1 MQRYELVRTIQNKNH
16 FFCFYLFVSEKS
28 TTFACML
35 VNTVIKERICYVE
48 MQNAGHFNCLSEAM
62 CEELCDAI
70 QYGYDHECV
79 GIVIKAQCAKGVW
92 SAGHDIR
99 ELPQNGEDPLA
110 YDVPMEQLLR
120 CVQETP
126 IPVIA
131 CVSGTVWGGACDL
144 CLSCD
149 MIVSTDNATFAITPA
164 KIGIPYNASGI
175 MHFIN
180 QLGMN
185 KAREMFFLATPITA
199 QDALNVGLINRVAS
213 PEDLDNI
220 LEEHF
225 LNPLRRNSVMSIS
238 AIKRQFRIL
247 SKAATVLSSESFER
261 INAYRTK
268 VYKGADYL
276 EGIRSFL
283 EKRTPEYKGK
293 ASDLDT
299 KKN

>member
-1 MQRYELVRTIQNKNH
+1 MR
-16 FFCFYLFVSEKS
+16 
-28 TTFACML
+28 L
-35 VNTVIKERICYVE
+35 VNTTIRDRICYVE
-48 MQNAGHFNCLSEAM
+48 MQNPDHFNCLSEAM
-62 CEELCDAI
+62 CEELQSSICH
-70 QYGYDHECV
+70 GYDEECV
-79 GIVIKAQCAKGVW
+79 GIVIKAQCRKGVW

-131 CVSGTVWGGACDL
+131 CDSGSVWGGACDL

-149 MIVSTDNATFAITPA
+149 MIVSTDDATFAITPA

-180 QLGMN
+180 QLGIN
-185 KAREMFFLATPITA
+185 KAREMFFLAQPITA
-199 QDALNVGLINRVAS
+199 DDALNVGLINRVT
-213 PEDLDNI
+213 PPDELDTVLED
-220 LEEHF
+220 HF
-225 LNPLRRNSVMSIS
+225 LNPLRRNSIMSIS

-247 SKAATVLSSESFER
+247 SKAATVLSSENFER
-261 INAYRTK
+261 INAYRTR

-283 EKRTPEYKGK
+283 EKRPPEYQGK

-299 KKN
+299 NNK

>member
-1 MQRYELVRTIQNKNH
+1 
-16 FFCFYLFVSEKS
+16 
-28 TTFACML
+28 
-35 VNTVIKERICYVE
+35 

-62 CEELCDAI
+62 CQELCDAI
-70 QYGYDHECV
+70 QAGYDQECV
-79 GIVIKAQCAKGVW
+79 GIVIKAQCSKGVW

-110 YDVPMEQLLR
+110 YDVPMERLLR
-120 CVQETP
+120 CVQETA

-131 CVSGTVWGGACDL
+131 CVNGTVWGGACDL

-149 MIVSTDNATFAITPA
+149 MIVSTNNATFAITPA

-180 QLGMN
+180 QLGIN

-199 QDALNVGLINRVAS
+199 DDALNVGLINRVTTPDPRHS
-213 PEDLDNI
+213 VFESQ
-220 LEEHF
+220 F
-225 LNPLRRNSVMSIS
+225 LNPLRRNSVMSVS
-238 AIKRQFRIL
+238 AIKRQCRIL
-247 SKAATVLSSESFER
+247 SKASTVLSSESCER

-268 VYKGADYL
+268 VYQGADYL
-276 EGIRSFL
+276 EGIHSFL
-283 EKRTPEYKGK
+283 EKRAPEYKGK

-299 KKN
+299 HKTK